1 MIEKLSK
8 FVCVAHPKKKKSETR
23 NNEGMGTFALP
34 NTKK

>member
-8 FVCVAHPKKKKSETR
+8 FICVAHPKKKSETR